1 MTRTGI
7 AVAGSILGPS
17 VITALAFIDNAS
29 VQPTSATGSS
39 GRLEPTPTGPRSAPP
54 PPRVLKR

>member
-17 VITALAFIDNAS
+17 VITALAFIGNAT

-39 GRLEPTPTGPRSAPP
+39 GRLGPTPARQPSAPP